1 MDTTNLLENII
12 NDGRAN
18 LPVDRHDDFLRAL
31 HHSLSVPSK
40 TYTPASFEIF
50 GFTQREFYDLRV
62 LLLRPLAYRFTQLLD
77 VNISKILFD
86 KRTT

>member
-1 MDTTNLLENII
+1 MDITNFLENII

-18 LPVDRHDDFLRAL
+18 LPVDLHDDFLRAL
-31 HHSLSVPSK
+31 HHSLSVPPK